1 MLKSYTPGALLAKR
15 DRGTDKTRPI
25 RGTNEI
31 SSLFFVV
38 NSTKPSPSRCG
49 AGGLVAHIDSTTAD
63 HQSTYNQDPLMWVLT
78 EESVSRLRGPR
89 VEHPPAGSASVHCR
103 SLTPCALLF
112 GAAADSLS
120 AALLA
125 SLSAPPDDLGMD
137 PWNDMWS
144 PRKTVDRQELV

>member
-31 SSLFFVV
+31 SS
-38 NSTKPSPSRCG
+38 
-49 AGGLVAHIDSTTAD
+49 
-63 HQSTYNQDPLMWVLT
+63 